1 MKGLNSDNMMAQ
13 MKNKREGLRRT
24 MVHTND
30 LVEVSLH
37 ITVWCKSNIKD

>member
-24 MVHTND
+24 MAHTND

-37 ITVWCKSNIKD
+37 ITFWCKSNIKD